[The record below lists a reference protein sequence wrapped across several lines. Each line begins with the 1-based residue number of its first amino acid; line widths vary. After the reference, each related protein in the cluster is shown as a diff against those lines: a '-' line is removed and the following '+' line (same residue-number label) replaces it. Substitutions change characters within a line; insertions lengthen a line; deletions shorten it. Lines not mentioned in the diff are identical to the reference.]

1 MTVLSAIDFEAP
13 GSDQQFVESLQAT
26 GFGVLKNHPLDKPL
40 IRSIYAHWAEFFASG
55 DAAAYAVDRENQD
68 GFFSMADAESAKGQT
83 HQDLK
88 EYFHFYPWGRCPSE
102 LRDELMQYYES
113 AHVFAATLLSWIERY
128 SPGSIAESYSEPLSN
143 MIKGSE
149 VTLLRILHYPPIS
162 GPVSATRAAPHED
175 INLIT
180 ILPMSSADGLEV
192 LGGNEQ
198 WIPVPADFDHV
209 VINIGDMLQEATA
222 GHFPSTTHRVVN
234 PVGSDMSAARM
245 SLPLFLHPRPDV
257 VLSERYTAKSYL
269 DERLRELGVA

>member
-13 GSDQQFVESLQAT
+13 GSDQQFVESLHAT

-40 IRSIYAHWAEFFASG
+40 IRSIYAHWTEFFASG
-55 DAAAYAVDRENQD
+55 DAAGYAVDRENQD

-88 EYFHFYPWGRCPSE
+88 EYFHFYPWGRCPPE
-102 LRDELMQYYES
+102 LRDELIQYYES
-113 AHVFAATLLSWIERY
+113 AHVFAATLLSWIEQY

-143 MIKGSE
+143 MIKDSE

-192 LGGNEQ
+192 LGGNDQ

-209 VINIGDMLQEATA
+209 VVNIGDMLQEATA

-234 PVGSDMSAARM
+234 PVGSDMSVSRM

>member
-1 MTVLSAIDFEAP
+1 MTVLSAIDFETP
-13 GSDQQFVESLQAT
+13 GSDQQFVESLHST

-40 IRSIYAHWAEFFASG
+40 IRSIYAHWAEFFASD

-68 GFFSMADAESAKGQT
+68 GFFSMANAESAKGQT
-83 HQDLK
+83 RQDLK
-88 EYFHFYPWGRCPSE
+88 EYFHFYPWGRCPPE

-113 AHVFAATLLSWIERY
+113 ANVFAATLLSWIEQY
-128 SPGSIAESYSEPLSN
+128 SPKSIAESYSEPLSH
-143 MIKGSE
+143 MIEGSE

-192 LGGNEQ
+192 VDGNDQ
-198 WIPVPADFDHV
+198 WIPVRADFDHV

-234 PVGSDMSAARM
+234 PEGADMSVSRM

-257 VLSERYTAKSYL
+257 VLSTLYTAKSYL
-269 DERLRELGVA
+269 DERLQELGVA